1 MKHLRR
7 YIHPQWGSIL
17 GSETEIRLAVIKDEV
32 ELCQKRDSITYLKN
46 RIEEIEQEISEK
58 KNLKAEESWEV

>member
-1 MKHLRR
+1 MKHLRL
-7 YIHPQWGSIL
+7 YIHTQWGSIL
-17 GSETEIRLAVIKDEV
+17 GSETDEV

-58 KNLKAEESWEV
+58 KNLKAEETWEV